1 MVVAPERRQ
10 RAAHGLHLRGGQQP
24 VDLLQVRRVSQE
36 SRKILH
42 GLQPNHRRALWQ
54 LNQPRNQPCSPART
68 IRCISSTDELDQGF
82 TAQGFS
88 SMKLKH
94 MTMQVSADDAI
105 TCMTIPN
112 LLRQVCLQESC
123 QVQAPVA
130 HRVCITCIVGF
141 RVQTLSTKSACTAGL
156 APHCR
161 YSCRWQTLLYA
172 SCEDSQ
178 LSVMPDQD
186 AKAFKR
192 PK

>member
-1 MVVAPERRQ
+1 
-10 RAAHGLHLRGGQQP
+10 
-24 VDLLQVRRVSQE
+24 
-36 SRKILH
+36 
-42 GLQPNHRRALWQ
+42 
-54 LNQPRNQPCSPART
+54 
-68 IRCISSTDELDQGF
+68 
-82 TAQGFS
+82 
-88 SMKLKH
+88 MKLQY
-94 MTMQVSADDAI
+94 MTMQVSAEYAI
-105 TCMTIPN
+105 TCMTITN
-112 LLRQVCLQESC
+112 LLRQVCLQESR

-130 HRVCITCIVGF
+130 HSVCITCTVGI

-178 LSVMPDQD
+178 LNAMPDQD